1 MKFQEKGDQPKPSP
15 PPPPNGEKKVM
26 KELLNS
32 ERLIQGSSARPSKF
46 DKDKLLVD
54 QMDDNSTSTTVS
66 QAYLPKAVSE
76 ASLKSLGETPI
87 IEDSKAELPDFLT
100 AVSMSGADAGL
111 PLKIF
116 SDVWFQNY
124 EKFYTKL

>member
-15 PPPPNGEKKVM
+15 PPPKVM

-32 ERLIQGSSARPSKF
+32 ERLIQGSSVRPSKF
-46 DKDKLLVD
+46 DKDKLLLVD
-54 QMDDNSTSTTVS
+54 KVVDENSTSVS

-76 ASLKSLGETPI
+76 ASLKSLGEVTPI

-116 SDVWFQNY
+116 SDVC
-124 EKFYTKL
+124 TSKL